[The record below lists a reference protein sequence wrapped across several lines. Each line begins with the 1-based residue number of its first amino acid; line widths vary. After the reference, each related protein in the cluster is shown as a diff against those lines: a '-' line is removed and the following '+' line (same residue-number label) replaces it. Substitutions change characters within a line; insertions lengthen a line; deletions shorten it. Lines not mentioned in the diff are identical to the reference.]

1 MALYKFG
8 ENDIYLPLAVIDDL
22 DDIKTRPGNIS
33 WSAREVFR
41 ILDKIDLKLMVDK
54 GVIINEEKGKLFIYN
69 TEAPLT
75 KNETPNIVKVN
86 SDNAIINA
94 AISLKNKF
102 PNRPVTI
109 ITKDTGLRVRANA
122 WGCHAENYQVDQ
134 IDTQMY
140 TGIVNASVDNEK
152 DWNLLDA
159 KRHFIPDSF
168 EFMIETVGPYTNMEI
183 MYKAAK
189 LMIGKL
195 ERLQETIQ
203 GDPNIIMP
211 SETTIPNSFDIVIK
225 NEDYTLGKVIEFIL
239 YAKHYDESL
248 DYCGFRKPHPHIDEI
263 VIRVGFKNPTEK
275 VTVAT
280 YFVNAAVDAI
290 RIYEKIGKTFEVAA

>member
-1 MALYKFG
+1 MAKPKHIYVIDTCVVLHDPMALYKFG

-134 IDTQMY
+134 IDTQ
-140 TGIVNASVDNEK
+140 
-152 DWNLLDA
+152 
-159 KRHFIPDSF
+159 RHCKC
-168 EFMIETVGPYTNMEI
+168 V
-183 MYKAAK
+183 
-189 LMIGKL
+189 
-195 ERLQETIQ
+195 
-203 GDPNIIMP
+203 
-211 SETTIPNSFDIVIK
+211 
-225 NEDYTLGKVIEFIL
+225 
-239 YAKHYDESL
+239 
-248 DYCGFRKPHPHIDEI
+248 CG
-263 VIRVGFKNPTEK
+263 
-275 VTVAT
+275 
-280 YFVNAAVDAI
+280 
-290 RIYEKIGKTFEVAA
+290 